1 MKKLLLLPLLVLP
14 LLTGCDGNKVE
25 EKCRLTFGSKM
36 QEGNEDA
43 IKELSNSEL
52 LVKTRD
58 QQEVFLLAVYQDRYS
73 EDCLCWKT
81 YKEVLK
87 TYCYK
92 YWGIVYTNN
101 AHNQDE
107 TLSHLKIEKLNT
119 STPYLYIF
127 NGEKLVKKFSHANN
141 KQRKIFEDTSAEEM
155 RTQITKYVDNPSLY
169 YVDEENISKSEPQVV
184 MFMRSGCSDCKYAL
198 EEVIIPYINYI
209 NICRPI
215 FLFDMQKYYD
225 LSKYPDASEEE
236 KTYYQ
241 NLKNRYGLSEAEDNP
256 FGYQQGVVPTIQCRD
271 YSGVK
276 AAAVYFNDVVDKRED
291 GSYYISDSYYSEERK
306 ELPTEPY
313 TFPNVLK
320 GMTLKEGVIENN
332 GKYYWS
338 QKAAN
343 KYHKEN
349 FVAFLNAF
357 NLGWNCLP
365 EK

>member
-14 LLTGCDGNKVE
+14 LLTGCDGNKEV

-36 QEGNEDA
+36 QEGNKDA

-58 QQEVFLLAVYQDRYS
+58 QQEVFLLAVYQDQYS
-73 EDCLCWKT
+73 EECLCWKT
-81 YKEVLK
+81 FKDVLK

-92 YWGIVYTNN
+92 YDGLVYTYN

-107 TLSHLKIEKLNT
+107 TLSHLKIEKLNE

-127 NGEKLVKKFSHANN
+127 KGEKLVKKFSHANN
-141 KQRKIFEDTSAEEM
+141 RQRKLFEDTSAEEM
-155 RTQITKYVDNPSLY
+155 RTQICKYVDNPSLY
-169 YVDEENISKSEPQVV
+169 YVDEENISNSEPQVV
-184 MFMRSGCSDCKYAL
+184 MFMRGGCSDCKYAL
-198 EEVIIPYINYI
+198 GEVIIPYISYAYI
-209 NICRPI
+209 CSPI

-236 KTYYQ
+236 KAYYQ
-241 NLKNRYGLSEAEDNP
+241 NLKDKYGLSEAEDNP
-256 FGYQQGVVPTIQCRD
+256 FGYQQGVVPTIQYRD
-271 YSGVK
+271 FGKVK

-306 ELPTEPY
+306 EIPTEPY

-320 GMTLKEGVIENN
+320 GMTLTEGVIENN

-338 QKAAN
+338 QEAAN

-357 NLGWNCLP
+357 NLCWNCLP